1 MKLSKIFTLASVMLC
16 LSMAAFAKVKVV
28 TTIFPEYDWVKQI
41 AGEKSA
47 NIDLTLLMDNGVDLH
62 SFQPSV
68 KDIAKI
74 SNADIFIYVG
84 GESDEW
90 VEGVLKSAKNKKL
103 LSINLLEILEGKLHE
118 EEVIEGME
126 CEEEDEED
134 GAEEEKEY
142 DEHVWLSL
150 KNAKILCNAITEAL
164 CQKDAE
170 NAALYKKN
178 YAAYSAKLDSLDK
191 EYADCVKNAKRK
203 TVLFGD
209 RFPFRYM
216 IEDYKLNYYAAF
228 LGCSAE
234 TEASFKTV
242 LFLAKKTDE
251 LKLPY
256 ILQIETSDGKLASTI
271 LKNSKSKNTKI
282 LTIDSLQST
291 TSSDIKNGASYINS
305 MKKNLETLKLALN

>member
-118 EEVIEGME
+118 EVVIEGME

>member
-74 SNADIFIYVG
+74 CNADIFIYVG

-118 EEVIEGME
+118 EVVIEGME

>member
-47 NIDLTLLMDNGVDLH
+47 NIDLNLLMDNGVDLH

-126 CEEEDEED
+126 CEEDDEED
-134 GAEEEKEY
+134 EAEEEKEY

>member
-1 MKLSKIFTLASVMLC
+1 MKLSKIFTLASVMIC

-170 NAALYKKN
+170 NASLYKKN

>member
-126 CEEEDEED
+126 CEEEDEENE
-134 GAEEEKEY
+134 AEEEKEY

>member
-126 CEEEDEED
+126 CEEEAEED
-134 GAEEEKEY
+134 EAEEEKEY

-150 KNAKILCNAITEAL
+150 KNARILCNAITEAL

-251 LKLPY
+251 LKFPY

-271 LKNSKSKNTKI
+271 LKNSKSNNTKI

>member
-126 CEEEDEED
+126 CEEDDEED
-134 GAEEEKEY
+134 EAKEEKEY

-150 KNAKILCNAITEAL
+150 KNARILCNAITEAL

-170 NAALYKKN
+170 NTALYKKN
-178 YAAYSAKLDSLDK
+178 YDAYSAKLDSLDK

-203 TVLFGD
+203 TILFGD

-271 LKNSKSKNTKI
+271 LKNSKSNNTKI